1 MQGGN
6 KGSITSKYSGIGLLI
21 LMGLPAE
28 WLHSNE
34 VLALL
39 PGRDEVE
46 EKRPFHSRLSITDL
60 GITLA
65 MPIKVDCLYLIGS
78 TCVI

>member
-21 LMGLPAE
+21 LMGSPAG

-34 VLALL
+34 GLAPL
-39 PGRDEVE
+39 PGRDKVE
-46 EKRPFHSRLSITDL
+46 EKRPFHSQ
-60 GITLA
+60 A
-65 MPIKVDCLYLIGS
+65 Q
-78 TCVI
+78 